1 MSEYTSP
8 IAHAAAVACNLSECV
23 RDVLE
28 SSSFTIEG
36 DTIQFHNGSDSL
48 LVDAILELVADDNAK
63 ALATLKSTI
72 NRESRML
79 ECFGAVIETV
89 TQKNGKTRDKVTQKG
104 HALSFKKTDFG
115 MAWTIKAPKAETE
128 SDGDNILVE
137 TAKAISSGDLSE
149 DQLAKL
155 AILLADAA
163 ATL

>member
-104 HALSFKKTDFG
+104 HALSLKKTDFG
-115 MAWTIKAPKAETE
+115 MAWTIKAPKAATE

>member
-1 MSEYTSP
+1 MYQSD
-8 IAHAAAVACNLSECV
+8 IANAANVACNLSACV

-28 SSSFTIEG
+28 SSSFTISE
-36 DTIQFHNGSDSL
+36 DSITFHNGSDGL

-115 MAWTIKAPKAETE
+115 MQWTVKAPKAATE
-128 SDGDNILVE
+128 SEGDNILVE
-137 TAKAISSGDLSE
+137 TAKAISSGELSE
-149 DQLAKL
+149 EQLAKL